1 MTIDESETLKR
12 YRVALE
18 QIVKQKHTP
27 RAYRHTKFEQLV
39 RIAEDAIRN
48 DEQGAG
54 RRPR

>member
-39 RIAEDAIRN
+39 RIAEDALRN
-48 DEQGAG
+48 DESAAG
-54 RRPR
+54 RRQR